1 MTRHRYPLRSLLRND
16 VKTVLGLAVSVTPLF
31 IDGVSAI
38 IFYIFLAL
46 TLLFLIFG
54 LRTVLRHTTVI
65 EVSDMGVR
73 DSGPLG
79 ATIAWEDMRDARLRY
94 YSTRRD
100 RENGW
105 MDLRLRRG
113 SRSMRIESTIDGFEH
128 IVERATHFAS
138 HHGVELSASTR
149 VNLKAMG
156 IGEARANAPDDDGV
170 SKAVGG
176 V

>member
-1 MTRHRYPLRSLLRND
+1 
-16 VKTVLGLAVSVTPLF
+16 
-31 IDGVSAI
+31 
-38 IFYIFLAL
+38 
-46 TLLFLIFG
+46 
-54 LRTVLRHTTVI
+54 
-65 EVSDMGVR
+65 
-73 DSGPLG
+73 
-79 ATIAWEDMRDARLRY
+79 
-94 YSTRRD
+94 
-100 RENGW
+100 

-113 SRSMRIESTIDGFEH
+113 RRSMRIESTIEGFED